1 MPRFIH
7 DRTLARLLVAALRR
21 WWQVRTASTDL
32 ADADASVLR
41 DLGIVRSQIESV
53 VRYGRR

>member
-1 MPRFIH
+1 MSGFIP
-7 DRTLARLLVAALRR
+7 DRATARLLVAALRR

-32 ADADASVLR
+32 ADADASLLR
-41 DLGIVRSQIESV
+41 DLGIAHSQIESV

>member
-1 MPRFIH
+1 MPRFVQG
-7 DRTLARLLVAALRR
+7 RTIVRLLVAALRR
-21 WWQVRTASTDL
+21 WWQVRTASTGL

>member
-1 MPRFIH
+1 MSGFNH
-7 DRTLARLLVAALRR
+7 VHTMAGLLVAALRR

-32 ADADASVLR
+32 ADADASLLR
-41 DLGIVRSQIESV
+41 DLGIAHSQIESV

>member
-1 MPRFIH
+1 MPRFNH
-7 DRTLARLLVAALRR
+7 VQTMAGLLVAALRR
-21 WWQVRTASTDL
+21 WSQVRTAATDL

-53 VRYGRR
+53 VRYGRL